1 MSSIF
6 RIYTHELL
14 YFSIHSKYL
23 KIYNVNIF
31 INPLSSSINYYLSL
45 DICGLRCQNFKKINE
60 VPIFTQIAKTT
71 PPHTST
77 HTQLSN
83 HTHIK
88 L

>member
-1 MSSIF
+1 MIK
-6 RIYTHELL
+6 LL
-14 YFSIHSKYL
+14 FYALLSY
-23 KIYNVNIF
+23 
-31 INPLSSSINYYLSL
+31 PLSVKST

>member
-1 MSSIF
+1 
-6 RIYTHELL
+6 
-14 YFSIHSKYL
+14 
-23 KIYNVNIF
+23 
-31 INPLSSSINYYLSL
+31 
-45 DICGLRCQNFKKINE
+45 QNFKKINE
-60 VPIFTQIAKTT
+60 VLLFTQIAKTT